1 MKHIV
6 HISKRF
12 VRQQFYNIY
21 RRGTLADRAK
31 SRISLQPRAIIHG
44 NRKIVAKIKNL
55 KMSWRQTGLLSVVFC
70 FLECGKTFLPLY
82 RLDEKQW

>member
-55 KMSWRQTGLLSVVFC
+55 KMSWRADWAFVCGFLLLRMWKNVPA
-70 FLECGKTFLPLY
+70 TLPA
-82 RLDEKQW
+82 